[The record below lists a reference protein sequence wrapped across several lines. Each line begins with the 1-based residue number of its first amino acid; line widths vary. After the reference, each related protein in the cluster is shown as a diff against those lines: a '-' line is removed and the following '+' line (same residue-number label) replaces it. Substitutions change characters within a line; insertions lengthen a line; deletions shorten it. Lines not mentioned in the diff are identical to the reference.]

1 MGEGK
6 SFFGMIKWKLITSTV
21 VGIALF
27 VVSGILGF
35 PLIFRIMFAFYAVL
49 GFLIF
54 VLLDLPP
61 MPEISGGKAVV
72 GIVVFYLLC
81 S

>member
-1 MGEGK
+1 MVDGK
-6 SFFGMIKWKLITSTV
+6 GFFGMIKWKLITSTV

-35 PLIFRIMFAFYAVL
+35 PLIFQIMFAFYAVL
-49 GFLIF
+49 GFLVF

-61 MPEISGGKAVV
+61 MPEISGGKAII
-72 GIVVFYLLC
+72 GIL
-81 S
+81 